1 MHFHSPDHIRILPA
15 VLGDGEEGSQTS
27 RHRHRQHDNVPEH
40 LGPPFGSGC
49 AGGWLVGTS
58 IAPSTPGVSS
68 HSTEKAEE
76 RGQEE
81 RRDEMSDEQTEDQKE
96 DGATTISRKQ
106 GSAMCTHDCKDSH
119 TCGGRVQTLNVTQT
133 NRRTMII

>member
-40 LGPPFGSGC
+40 LGPPFGSGFVPVVGWSVRVPRTEYVPFNGK
-49 AGGWLVGTS
+49 GGRKRTTKKS
-58 IAPSTPGVSS
+58 
-68 HSTEKAEE
+68 
-76 RGQEE
+76 
-81 RRDEMSDEQTEDQKE
+81 DEMSDEQTEDQKE
-96 DGATTISRKQ
+96 DGATTIGQKQ

-119 TCGGRVQTLNVTQT
+119 TCGGRVQTLT
-133 NRRTMII
+133 